1 MTSGC
6 WGLVFEGGR
15 MMVWEYRQWVVN
27 TKGWVDLRLP
37 EEYIDQLNHM
47 SFKGWEVDQMV
58 PIHTGISGT
67 SAVVF
72 LMKRKRN
79 RVQS

>member
-1 MTSGC
+1 MMT
-6 WGLVFEGGR
+6 
-15 MMVWEYRQWVVN
+15 WEYRQWVVN

-37 EEYIDQLNHM
+37 EEYINQLNHLAVQ
-47 SFKGWEVDQMV
+47 GWEVDQMM

-79 RVQS
+79 GVQS